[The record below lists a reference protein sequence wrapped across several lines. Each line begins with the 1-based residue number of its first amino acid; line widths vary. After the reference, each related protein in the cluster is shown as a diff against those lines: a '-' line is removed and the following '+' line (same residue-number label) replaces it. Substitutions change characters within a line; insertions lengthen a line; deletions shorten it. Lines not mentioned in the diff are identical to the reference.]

1 VLADPVNR
9 AGQAALSTEH
19 TGARLLM
26 GLGGLGG
33 QELLTTLVLAMAAS
47 VEAVRPD
54 RSAPRNMKPAKI
66 QGFHPNYKRCR

>member
-1 VLADPVNR
+1 
-9 AGQAALSTEH
+9 
-19 TGARLLM
+19 M